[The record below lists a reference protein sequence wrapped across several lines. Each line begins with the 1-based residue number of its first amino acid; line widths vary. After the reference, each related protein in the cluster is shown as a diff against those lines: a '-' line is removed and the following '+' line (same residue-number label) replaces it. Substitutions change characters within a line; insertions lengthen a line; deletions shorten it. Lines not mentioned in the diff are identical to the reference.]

1 MLDGTARYSSQHP
14 PHCTPCQACI
24 ISCRFIHIIRTA
36 KAFVVVAAG
45 RVLFCFS
52 RTCSPAVGGPLQTF
66 FHRCLYSRALLCVV
80 VFGGC
85 FCVALCCAV
94 LVVVLFFV
102 LCLCSYAMRCFL
114 PCFCFCR
121 AVIWCA
127 VLRCVLAQILLLC
140 LPCLLCCDVL
150 CCCAL
155 LCCAVL
161 CCAGMAL
168 DISGPPRA
176 ERTGLARI
184 VAHFFTYAT
193 AVATMGG
200 LTIS

>member
-24 ISCRFIHIIRTA
+24 ISYRFIHIIRTA

-121 AVIWCA
+121 AVIWCVLCFA
-127 VLRCVLAQILLLC
+127 VCLRRF
-140 LPCLLCCDVL
+140 
-150 CCCAL
+150 CCCACRA
-155 LCCAVL
+155 CCAVMCFAAVL
-161 CCAGMAL
+161 CFAVLCFAVLAWPSIFL
-168 DISGPPRA
+168 AHPGPS
-176 ERTGLARI
+176 ARDSL
-184 VAHFFTYAT
+184 V
-193 AVATMGG
+193 
-200 LTIS
+200 S